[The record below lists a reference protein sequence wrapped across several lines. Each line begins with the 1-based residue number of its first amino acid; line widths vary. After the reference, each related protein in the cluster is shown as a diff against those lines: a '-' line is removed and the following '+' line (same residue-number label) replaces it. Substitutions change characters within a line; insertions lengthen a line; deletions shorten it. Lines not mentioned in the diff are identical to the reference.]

1 MVNTTESGEIIN
13 EPQPIDEAWWAAVLA
28 EDEETGGAAEETSV
42 PQAGNGPRQSKVD
55 WEQARKI
62 YDADETVM
70 LEVVDYNRGGLL
82 VEGCDMQ
89 GFVPISHLVK
99 IECVVGNQADEKRE
113 QLLSEYLATELT
125 LKVIECDP
133 ARGRVVLSERAAL
146 FGAGRRMELLESLEP
161 TERITGTVTNITD
174 FGVFVDLGGLEG
186 LIHVSELSWGRVRHP
201 SEVVQVGQDLCVYVI
216 SVDQDRQRV
225 ALSLKRLYPNPWE
238 TAEIRYHSGQ
248 EVEAVITSVMPF
260 GAFARL
266 EEGLDG
272 LIHVSEMN
280 IEVGM
285 LKPADIVSEG
295 QRVQVRVLHVDAEK
309 QRLGL
314 SLITDS
320 HFSEV

>member
-1 MVNTTESGEIIN
+1 MVNKTESGELIN
-13 EPQPIDEAWWAAVLA
+13 GPQPIDEAWWAAVLA
-28 EDEETGGAAEETSV
+28 EDEKTGGAAEETPLSQV
-42 PQAGNGPRQSKVD
+42 GNSPRQSKVD

-82 VEGCDMQ
+82 VEGHDLQ

-99 IECVVGNQADEKRE
+99 IECIVGNQADEKRE
-113 QLLSEYLATELT
+113 QLLSEYLACELT

-146 FGAGRRMELLESLEP
+146 FGAGRRMELLNSLEP

-201 SEVVQVGQDLCVYVI
+201 SEVVKVGQDLLVFVI

-225 ALSLKRLYPNPWE
+225 ALSLKRLHPNPWE

-280 IEVGM
+280 IEADK

-314 SLITDS
+314 SLKTDP